1 MPFINYR
8 EGSKLSWGI
17 TKEKS
22 LTIEE
27 ITLGCMLRIADSL
40 EKMEEPYTELLQI
53 IENYK
58 DLEIENKKLK
68 KTISGLKGYITK
80 LNSPNKQSL

>member
-1 MPFINYR
+1 MPFTDYR
-8 EGSKLSWGI
+8 EGSKLYWGI
-17 TKEKS
+17 TKEKG

-40 EKMEEPYTELLQI
+40 EKMEEPYTELLQT

-68 KTISGLKGYITK
+68 KTIAGLKGHITK
-80 LNSPNKQSL
+80 LKNSPSL